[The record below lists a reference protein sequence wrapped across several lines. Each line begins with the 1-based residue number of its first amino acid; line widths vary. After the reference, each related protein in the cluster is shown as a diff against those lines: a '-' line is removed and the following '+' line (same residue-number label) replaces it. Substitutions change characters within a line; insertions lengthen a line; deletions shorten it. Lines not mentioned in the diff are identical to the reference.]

1 MRSTTQPTFVDA
13 RACGGGN
20 GNGFSVYSSAK
31 HRTPTANFP
40 QMPPFS
46 ADSAPA
52 QASPSPFRPSDA
64 GRYRLSFTAGALLPS
79 EMAELA
85 RAYERL
91 GDWDGVAKASRAE
104 GLLGYQA
111 AKTAERLG
119 SELIGR
125 LRELDAPLVDRLRIC
140 IPEERRMVAWVACCR
155 HYSFVR
161 EFATEVVRERFLAGG
176 DSVSRA
182 DYLSFFERKEA
193 QHPELASVSES
204 TRDKLRQVL
213 FRMFVD
219 AGILAKGGAIQ
230 PVSIPEPLL
239 SLLDRADALC
249 FPVFVREG

>member
-1 MRSTTQPTFVDA
+1 MRSTTQPTFLGA

-31 HRTPTANFP
+31 HRTPTADFP

-46 ADSAPA
+46 ADSVPA

-91 GDWDGVAKASRAE
+91 GDWDGVAKAIRAE

-111 AKTAERLG
+111 AKTAERIG

-125 LRELDAPLVDRLRIC
+125 LRELDAPLLDRLRIC
-140 IPEERRMVAWVACCR
+140 IPEERRMVAWIACCR

-176 DSVSRA
+176 GSVSKA

-193 QHPELASVSES
+193 QHPELASVSE
-204 TRDKLRQVL
+204 
-213 FRMFVD
+213 
-219 AGILAKGGAIQ
+219 
-230 PVSIPEPLL
+230 
-239 SLLDRADALC
+239 
-249 FPVFVREG
+249 

>member
-1 MRSTTQPTFVDA
+1 
-13 RACGGGN
+13 
-20 GNGFSVYSSAK
+20 
-31 HRTPTANFP
+31 
-40 QMPPFS
+40 MPPFS
-46 ADSAPA
+46 SSPNLP
-52 QASPSPFRPSDA
+52 QARPSPFQPSDA
-64 GRYRLSFTAGALLPS
+64 VRYRLSFTAGALLPS

-91 GDWDGVAKASRAE
+91 GDWDGVARAVRTE
-104 GLLGYQA
+104 GILGYQA
-111 AKTAERLG
+111 AKTAERIG
-119 SELIGR
+119 AELIGR
-125 LRELDAPLVDRLRIC
+125 LRELDAPLLDRLRVC

-161 EFATEVVRERFLAGG
+161 EFATEVVRERFLAGSP
-176 DSVSRA
+176 SVAKS

-213 FRMFVD
+213 FRMFFD
-219 AGILAKGGAIQ
+219 AGILAKGGSIL